1 MYIIS
6 VLYGDVNDFFCA
18 QEQHGCRL
26 RLIVGE
32 QVFVAE
38 TNTAAAAAARVIIS
52 IIAVHMCGDKLSG
65 KSLQTAAG
73 AD

>member
-1 MYIIS
+1 MYIIN
-6 VLYGDVNDFFCA
+6 VLYGDVNDFLCV
-18 QEQHGCRL
+18 QEQHSCRL
-26 RLIVGE
+26 RLIVSE

-38 TNTAAAAAARVIIS
+38 TNTAAAARVIIS

-65 KSLQTAAG
+65 KSLQTAAE